1 MLPLCKTDG
10 EKARFFNCAGLSVS
24 PQPFKMVSWLC
35 EHGRFLWGSFYAP
48 YIHIYLFIHSHSPGA
63 KFRRIVV
70 CFASLLIDVFNSPFL
85 LLLLLLLQINDF
97 ISPDKLLLSVNNIN
111 RASACP
117 RNWTYRSTILGTQ
130 RVLKAGGR

>member
-1 MLPLCKTDG
+1 M
-10 EKARFFNCAGLSVS
+10 
-24 PQPFKMVSWLC
+24 
-35 EHGRFLWGSFYAP
+35 
-48 YIHIYLFIHSHSPGA
+48 
-63 KFRRIVV
+63 RRIVI

-85 LLLLLLLQINDF
+85 LLLLLLLLSLLFLLQINDF

-130 RVLKAGGR
+130 RVLKARGR